1 MQVCGTRDGGAE
13 PPVAAKLRVGINN
26 KYEVKVQENE

>member
-13 PPVAAKLRVGINN
+13 PPVAANSKVGKRY
-26 KYEVKVQENE
+26 KYEVKVQQNE